1 MIDFLTLII
10 RDLPPAAEVLN
21 VCLVYK
27 MEPSVYS
34 LLVSQA
40 LTLVLL
46 FISETL
52 SLIDSPYSGI
62 IHAILLSLKKELIQE
77 KVEEKVEEKTN
88 T

>member
-1 MIDFLTLII
+1 
-10 RDLPPAAEVLN
+10 
-21 VCLVYK
+21 

-52 SLIDSPYSGI
+52 SLMDSPYSGI
-62 IHAILLSLKKELIQE
+62 IHAIILSLRKEMVQEKKEE
-77 KVEEKVEEKTN
+77 KLDEKN
-88 T
+88 

>member
-1 MIDFLTLII
+1 
-10 RDLPPAAEVLN
+10 
-21 VCLVYK
+21 

-52 SLIDSPYSGI
+52 SLMDSPYSGI
-62 IHAILLSLKKELIQE
+62 IHAIILSLRKEMVQEKKEE
-77 KVEEKVEEKTN
+77 KLNEKTD

>member
-1 MIDFLTLII
+1 MDT
-10 RDLPPAAEVLN
+10 
-21 VCLVYK
+21 
-27 MEPSVYS
+27 SVYS

-52 SLIDSPYSGI
+52 SFVDSPYSGI
-62 IHAILLSLKKELIQE
+62 IHAIVLSLKKEIQPE
-77 KVEEKVEEKTN
+77 KVKEKTD